1 MKTQINKSRYPL
13 WRNIRVVLS
22 VVAAVG
28 IATTVGCSQSST
40 GESKTAAS
48 APAKAPAKQAPVVV
62 AAKCNNCGQIA
73 SVNEIVTKGDGT
85 GLGAVGGAVV
95 GGVLGN
101 QVGGGRGKDLATVAG
116 AVGGAVAGNEIE
128 KRAKSEKSYEIVV
141 RLDEGGSQ
149 TFIEPNLPSWRPG
162 DRVKIDNGMIQSNR

>member
-1 MKTQINKSRYPL
+1 MKTQINKSRNPL
-13 WRNIRVVLS
+13 LRKISIVLS

-28 IATTVGCSQSST
+28 IATSVGCSQSSK
-40 GESKTAAS
+40 GENKTAAS
-48 APAKAPAKQAPVVV
+48 APAKQAPVV

-73 SVNEIVTKGDGT
+73 SVSEIVTKGDGT

-128 KRAKSEKSYEIVV
+128 KRAKSEKRYEIVV
-141 RLDEGGSQ
+141 RLDDGGSQ
-149 TFIEPNLPSWRPG
+149 TFMEPNLPSWRPG
-162 DRVKIDNGMIQSNR
+162 DRVKIDNGTIQSNR